1 VADDLVAL
9 LEAYTARF
17 NAAVRSGDYAGLV
30 GSFAP
35 DAELVFVGV
44 PVGPFAG
51 RDAIARAYAAQPP
64 DDEVRLLGSPR
75 VEGDTVESDYAWA
88 ADGGRAGR
96 MILTARGDAVS
107 RLTVTFE

>member
-1 VADDLVAL
+1 MADDLVRL
-9 LEAYTARF
+9 LEAHTVRF
-17 NAAVRSGDYAGLV
+17 NAAVRSGDYAALV

-35 DAELVFVGV
+35 DGELHFVGV
-44 PVGPFAG
+44 PVGPFTG

-75 VEGDTVESDYAWA
+75 VEGGTVESDYAWA

-96 MILTARGDAVS
+96 MILTARDGAIS